1 MNAFIIANIS
11 GIAFTISFLSQNLTL
26 SLIGIPAMLYQ
37 RPGAVT
43 SDKEQALVLVHQW
56 HKIYDRGHIMGPGA
70 ALMATLSFIYALQS
84 TGNSSEAHRT
94 LLITAAG
101 IPVLI
106 FPYTHVFL
114 HRINQELF
122 WRAGALKLSPP
133 EPNPSGKLGTSELVR
148 QWGYYNLGRAFIPAL
163 GGLCAAIVLCT

>member
-1 MNAFIIANIS
+1 MAALTIASIS

-37 RPGAVT
+37 RPGALST
-43 SDKEQALVLVHQW
+43 DKEQALVLVHQW
-56 HKIYDRGHIMGPGA
+56 HRVYDRGHIMGPGA
-70 ALMATLSFIYALQS
+70 ALMATLSFICALRN
-84 TGNSSEAHRT
+84 TGNLSEGHT
-94 LLITAAG
+94 LLLITAASF
-101 IPVLI
+101 PVLI
-106 FPYTHVFL
+106 FPYTYIFL

-122 WRAGALKLSPP
+122 WRAGTLKQSPP
-133 EPNPSGKLGTSELVR
+133 RPNPSAKLRTADLVR